1 VTTTIIDDAQP
12 NTPNDPSDGVEPDM
26 DSVTVKLVATD
37 AAGNIIDPVT
47 IAEGE
52 IAYYKAILVDPD
64 GNQIVTASGNVD
76 ITFTDGTAIR
86 TGTSANG
93 GQDFTGTN
101 ATVALN
107 TVFSAV
113 ANDDYVSD
121 SGETFNV
128 QITDDTYTN
137 ASAYENVIHDITPV
151 ITTIIDN
158 AQPNTPNDP
167 SDGVEPDMDSVTV
180 RLVALD
186 GSGNIITDANG
197 NYVMA
202 NEVAEG
208 EVASYMAILVDPSGN
223 RITTASG
230 NVTVEYND
238 GTAKVADLDYDATKT
253 QVVALN
259 SVITK
264 ETLDDYIA
272 DNGETFTIKIQDD
285 TYTNASAY
293 ENVIHDET
301 PVTTTIIDNPSN
313 VKQPTD
319 ENNIDDFTNGSYD
332 KNDTVY
338 VKIIDNSSVVEGKE
352 LVHYI
357 QLVDKDGNA
366 VIIPDGEEITVTLTY
381 STTTG
386 TIDSSDFKDGSNEYA
401 ENNTITVT
409 LDKNTLVENGIY
421 KLAITNTSKDDFTEE
436 GDEVYNLTITDLSQA
451 NGTFENI
458 AIGDSSGSYTSVTG
472 TIKDGVIVG
481 AAAVAKVYED
491 ALVDDIKDTDTSN
504 PLISGEGVS
513 SALISEATL
522 NITNPNN
529 DTYSVEFKDYNDA
542 NVSGDFPTLYSEGQA
557 VSIAINSSGVLI
569 GTRTD
574 GEEVFSVAFDKTDA
588 TKYTVT
594 LSQPIDHTTGNDGY
608 DLLNI
613 PIEYIVSSDGSSIEK
628 TMNITVVDSAPQL
641 INETIVLNEDS
652 NASSA
657 GNTFILADEFVS
669 GSGSSSLTL
678 AGADISAT
686 NATVTIDEYGDDV
699 TISGKTAVGTVT
711 SNGDGSVSFV
721 PVSNFSG
728 TVTLDY
734 TIIDFDGDIATTE
747 LTFEVTPIAD
757 APTMQDNIS
766 LSTYEDNSWNGT
778 SHNGDKVNI
787 VALGLIVPTITDA
800 TDLTSGADDASE
812 RLSALTFKFA
822 NDNDIDFDGAVV
834 KYDSNGDGTLDA
846 TLQTVNR
853 GDSFTIMISDITD
866 YHPNGTTATYSL
878 TQAQYNSLAII
889 PEADN
894 ANNITFTISTESHEV
909 QDNGDLYATDIV
921 SATKTQTVDIDIKA
935 VTDPVTLREDTSATN
950 YDGTDDQV
958 MNITIAEDTT
968 LDLAALLVQTFGDN
982 DSSESHYFDVS
993 GLEPGT
999 KITIGG
1005 TTRTADDSGNIDRVE
1020 FTGDDTTFKIT
1031 PPADWDGT
1039 MTGIKLTLIA
1049 EDSDSDSTGV
1059 NQWETDS
1066 VTLNLTVTPVANDVV
1081 VVNPVSG
1088 EEDTAIALFVDAKGD
1103 LTIQTTDT
1111 AGTSE
1116 DSITG
1121 VKILTSSIVG
1131 TISGGTTTIDGLY
1144 TVFDVNTLADYK
1156 ITPPAHSS
1164 SDITM
1169 KLIVK
1174 TTDGTSVLEH
1184 SEVDYKVT
1192 VTPVAEEVEIDS
1204 DGDGI
1209 DDVTMTADHT
1219 YALDAKEDSWFTLG
1233 TDTGFN
1239 LESNWSN
1246 EDDTDLTA
1254 GSHTTAQTNSEETF
1268 AHLTFTVSENGTY
1281 VEISGA
1287 DYKYYNGSSYIT
1299 VTDTGSGVDIPVAYL
1314 DTLEVLA
1321 PSQLSGDIRIEVQ
1334 AKTVDYD
1341 EDTNAQVTSLSGLS
1355 YLTFTVDPVA
1365 DIGII
1370 QVAQSVGYE
1379 DAGRTTGNT
1388 SASGSLIDAAANG
1401 IDLDI
1406 KVSSDDKDGSET
1418 FNVQIDK
1425 IPDGGS
1431 LNVYDNSTK
1440 TWKLITISSDGTG
1453 VTIDGVSTST
1463 SGNISVDTT
1472 ADGTY
1477 KVTIIDYQNNQLAK
1491 FIPAHNDDTDYTFK
1505 VSSQTVDTSTTTVTG
1520 DYGTSKDLSVI
1531 VKNIADVAIS
1541 NELKTDITANEDS
1554 QINLKDI
1561 YATPSTL
1568 ASSDSSEELT
1578 IKIDLPDGFTIVSG
1592 SPYYI
1597 EDGLYA
1603 VNASD
1608 IIAGNIVIDIPD
1620 NFSGDTSFDLTYITT
1635 EKAGEGSSKTGITQ
1649 TVNVFVNPIADDV
1662 TVSKSS
1668 TINEDADGS
1677 ANKLSLTPTLTY
1689 TDGSESVT
1697 AVKILASSVPSA
1709 YTLYSDASMTT
1720 ELTLDAN
1727 GYYIVTDANSVYA
1740 KNTTEHK
1747 LDGNFDL
1754 TVVYTVTDTVGS
1766 QTDIKDFTHVH
1777 TVNVNAV
1784 TDTPT
1789 IALGTISE
1797 TSGSVT
1803 VVGTNVT
1810 VNSEN
1815 SQFTVPVTTTS
1826 EDADSSEVVTKIVIS
1841 GVPQGVEVVGATYY
1855 GYAGSEDNG
1864 IWVLTSNSDTTLDS
1878 NGALSDVVFKV
1889 NTGADFEERDIT
1901 ITTYIQDGAN
1911 AQVENDS
1918 TTIHIDKFLG
1928 TGTGAGTPADL
1939 ELAVKDYDIKEDT
1952 EFSLGSVLA
1961 VSDKVGSSKLG
1972 SAIITISDLPEGS
1985 IVTGA
1990 DYSYIDNGKTYY
2002 VVVGNGNA
2010 ADMSTQLSDVLITT
2024 PKDMN
2029 TGGDIDG
2036 QFTFTATITSYDQ
2049 DVYNNGNEVS
2059 SIQDIAPI
2067 TDKMTITVDAS
2078 NILEDDTS
2086 ALTITLSNP
2095 NDGSKTELL
2104 EDSIT
2109 VKISETWKDSNTNG
2123 EGTEGTLTDSSGTYN
2138 IVDNN
2143 DGTYTVTKINGS
2155 AFTLDTPITGLVYTP
2170 AENRDGDVIFE
2181 VSVKNKE
2188 TGSTLELDSKGDK
2201 TITVSPVIDAVL
2213 DAAVSTTTGTEDV
2226 SLTIGTT
2233 KLENAV
2239 KLEIAT
2245 GTIIDGSE
2253 KLGNVILDEVPTG
2266 FTVWYVNT
2274 SGTLVMATNVG
2285 TTDNLTNQWL
2295 ITAKSDG
2302 SMPEVY
2308 INAPENWAGDFDF
2321 KAKFT
2326 LSEENLS
2333 TPETTIV
2340 NVTGHIDA
2348 VADGLTIDPTLT
2360 FGEAYSWV
2368 NLNLNANMVDV
2379 DGSETMSIKLTGL
2392 DDMAQFQLDNG
2403 TSLTSNATYNDLDS
2417 TWTIEGIQYDQIN
2430 NVQFVND
2437 TSSTVS
2443 VEAWTVD
2450 GSSESSHTNSETFDL
2465 SLTDV
2470 SGILTL
2476 NEGINLDFD
2485 KIENLSNIEEIDLSS
2500 TGANNILNLSLQ
2512 DVIAMTDSSNTLK
2525 IIGNNED
2532 SVSFTGTG
2540 WSKTVGAGADAGF
2553 DIYSNSNDS
2562 SVKVKVE
2569 QNVQDQII

>member
-1 VTTTIIDDAQP
+1 
-12 NTPNDPSDGVEPDM
+12 M

-332 KNDTVY
+332 KNDNVY

-721 PVSNFSG
+721 PASNFSG
-728 TVTLDY
+728 TVTVDY
-734 TIIDFDGDIATTE
+734 TIIDFDGDIATTK

-812 RLSALTFKFA
+812 RLSALTFKFGS
-822 NDNDIDFDGAVV
+822 NKDFDGAVI

-878 TQAQYNSLAII
+878 TQAQYNSLVII

-894 ANNITFTISTESHEV
+894 ANDISFTISTESHEV

-921 SATKTQTVDIDIKA
+921 SATKTQTVDIDVIA

-950 YDGTDDQV
+950 TNYDGVDDQI
-958 MNITIAEDTT
+958 MNITIAEDAT

-1005 TTRTADDSGNIDRVE
+1005 TTRTADSNGDITQVE

-1039 MTGIKLTLIA
+1039 MTGITLTLMA
-1049 EDSDSDSTGV
+1049 KDSDSDSTGV

-1066 VTLNLTVTPVANDVV
+1066 VT
-1081 VVNPVSG
+1081 
-1088 EEDTAIALFVDAKGD
+1088 
-1103 LTIQTTDT
+1103 
-1111 AGTSE
+1111 
-1116 DSITG
+1116 
-1121 VKILTSSIVG
+1121 
-1131 TISGGTTTIDGLY
+1131 
-1144 TVFDVNTLADYK
+1144 
-1156 ITPPAHSS
+1156 
-1164 SDITM
+1164 
-1169 KLIVK
+1169 
-1174 TTDGTSVLEH
+1174 
-1184 SEVDYKVT
+1184 
-1192 VTPVAEEVEIDS
+1192 
-1204 DGDGI
+1204 
-1209 DDVTMTADHT
+1209 
-1219 YALDAKEDSWFTLG
+1219 
-1233 TDTGFN
+1233 
-1239 LESNWSN
+1239 
-1246 EDDTDLTA
+1246 
-1254 GSHTTAQTNSEETF
+1254 
-1268 AHLTFTVSENGTY
+1268 
-1281 VEISGA
+1281 
-1287 DYKYYNGSSYIT
+1287 
-1299 VTDTGSGVDIPVAYL
+1299 
-1314 DTLEVLA
+1314 
-1321 PSQLSGDIRIEVQ
+1321 
-1334 AKTVDYD
+1334 
-1341 EDTNAQVTSLSGLS
+1341 
-1355 YLTFTVDPVA
+1355 
-1365 DIGII
+1365 
-1370 QVAQSVGYE
+1370 
-1379 DAGRTTGNT
+1379 
-1388 SASGSLIDAAANG
+1388 
-1401 IDLDI
+1401 
-1406 KVSSDDKDGSET
+1406 
-1418 FNVQIDK
+1418 
-1425 IPDGGS
+1425 
-1431 LNVYDNSTK
+1431 
-1440 TWKLITISSDGTG
+1440 
-1453 VTIDGVSTST
+1453 
-1463 SGNISVDTT
+1463 
-1472 ADGTY
+1472 
-1477 KVTIIDYQNNQLAK
+1477 
-1491 FIPAHNDDTDYTFK
+1491 
-1505 VSSQTVDTSTTTVTG
+1505 
-1520 DYGTSKDLSVI
+1520 
-1531 VKNIADVAIS
+1531 
-1541 NELKTDITANEDS
+1541 
-1554 QINLKDI
+1554 
-1561 YATPSTL
+1561 
-1568 ASSDSSEELT
+1568 
-1578 IKIDLPDGFTIVSG
+1578 
-1592 SPYYI
+1592 
-1597 EDGLYA
+1597 
-1603 VNASD
+1603 
-1608 IIAGNIVIDIPD
+1608 
-1620 NFSGDTSFDLTYITT
+1620 
-1635 EKAGEGSSKTGITQ
+1635 
-1649 TVNVFVNPIADDV
+1649 
-1662 TVSKSS
+1662 
-1668 TINEDADGS
+1668 
-1677 ANKLSLTPTLTY
+1677 
-1689 TDGSESVT
+1689 
-1697 AVKILASSVPSA
+1697 
-1709 YTLYSDASMTT
+1709 
-1720 ELTLDAN
+1720 
-1727 GYYIVTDANSVYA
+1727 
-1740 KNTTEHK
+1740 
-1747 LDGNFDL
+1747 
-1754 TVVYTVTDTVGS
+1754 
-1766 QTDIKDFTHVH
+1766 
-1777 TVNVNAV
+1777 
-1784 TDTPT
+1784 
-1789 IALGTISE
+1789 
-1797 TSGSVT
+1797 
-1803 VVGTNVT
+1803 
-1810 VNSEN
+1810 
-1815 SQFTVPVTTTS
+1815 
-1826 EDADSSEVVTKIVIS
+1826 
-1841 GVPQGVEVVGATYY
+1841 
-1855 GYAGSEDNG
+1855 
-1864 IWVLTSNSDTTLDS
+1864 
-1878 NGALSDVVFKV
+1878 
-1889 NTGADFEERDIT
+1889 
-1901 ITTYIQDGAN
+1901 
-1911 AQVENDS
+1911 
-1918 TTIHIDKFLG
+1918 
-1928 TGTGAGTPADL
+1928 
-1939 ELAVKDYDIKEDT
+1939 
-1952 EFSLGSVLA
+1952 
-1961 VSDKVGSSKLG
+1961 
-1972 SAIITISDLPEGS
+1972 
-1985 IVTGA
+1985 
-1990 DYSYIDNGKTYY
+1990 
-2002 VVVGNGNA
+2002 
-2010 ADMSTQLSDVLITT
+2010 
-2024 PKDMN
+2024 
-2029 TGGDIDG
+2029 
-2036 QFTFTATITSYDQ
+2036 
-2049 DVYNNGNEVS
+2049 
-2059 SIQDIAPI
+2059 
-2067 TDKMTITVDAS
+2067 
-2078 NILEDDTS
+2078 
-2086 ALTITLSNP
+2086 
-2095 NDGSKTELL
+2095 
-2104 EDSIT
+2104 
-2109 VKISETWKDSNTNG
+2109 
-2123 EGTEGTLTDSSGTYN
+2123 
-2138 IVDNN
+2138 
-2143 DGTYTVTKINGS
+2143 
-2155 AFTLDTPITGLVYTP
+2155 
-2170 AENRDGDVIFE
+2170 
-2181 VSVKNKE
+2181 
-2188 TGSTLELDSKGDK
+2188 
-2201 TITVSPVIDAVL
+2201 
-2213 DAAVSTTTGTEDV
+2213 
-2226 SLTIGTT
+2226 
-2233 KLENAV
+2233 
-2239 KLEIAT
+2239 
-2245 GTIIDGSE
+2245 
-2253 KLGNVILDEVPTG
+2253 
-2266 FTVWYVNT
+2266 
-2274 SGTLVMATNVG
+2274 
-2285 TTDNLTNQWL
+2285 
-2295 ITAKSDG
+2295 
-2302 SMPEVY
+2302 
-2308 INAPENWAGDFDF
+2308 
-2321 KAKFT
+2321 
-2326 LSEENLS
+2326 
-2333 TPETTIV
+2333 
-2340 NVTGHIDA
+2340 
-2348 VADGLTIDPTLT
+2348 
-2360 FGEAYSWV
+2360 
-2368 NLNLNANMVDV
+2368 
-2379 DGSETMSIKLTGL
+2379 
-2392 DDMAQFQLDNG
+2392 
-2403 TSLTSNATYNDLDS
+2403 
-2417 TWTIEGIQYDQIN
+2417 
-2430 NVQFVND
+2430 
-2437 TSSTVS
+2437 
-2443 VEAWTVD
+2443 
-2450 GSSESSHTNSETFDL
+2450 
-2465 SLTDV
+2465 
-2470 SGILTL
+2470 
-2476 NEGINLDFD
+2476 
-2485 KIENLSNIEEIDLSS
+2485 
-2500 TGANNILNLSLQ
+2500 
-2512 DVIAMTDSSNTLK
+2512 
-2525 IIGNNED
+2525 
-2532 SVSFTGTG
+2532 
-2540 WSKTVGAGADAGF
+2540 
-2553 DIYSNSNDS
+2553 
-2562 SVKVKVE
+2562 
-2569 QNVQDQII
+2569 